1 MGCNCGKKRA
11 AAQPRLLSTASQ
23 PAQRYVLTAPDGT
36 ETVHLTRQEADL
48 ANKQID
54 YTGSVT
60 KKVI

>member
-11 AAQPRLLSTASQ
+11 SAQPRLLSTASQ

-36 ETVHLTRQEADL
+36 ESTHLTRQDADK
-48 ANKQID
+48 ANKELG
-54 YTGSVT
+54 YAGSVK